1 MARALRLALL
11 ASATMGICPAL
22 ALAAHTVTF
31 GAQTQG
37 PTPFIEIL
45 RAEVTGAK
53 TLSSVQFTITPKPGS
68 FTRPISATYSA
79 AYMIAHGYWSGTRNV
94 MRIPIFGT
102 YAGYTNT
109 VTFTF
114 SFSDSSPVIQAV
126 PVTTA
131 AYTDSCNVL
140 NNRTVI
146 VSNRHATS
154 DLSFDY
160 FLLKKYCDATNPTI
174 LDTDGEVRFIGDNP
188 VDAYSSIFF
197 DNAFYISDGTTGIV
211 RMDFDGTLTHI
222 GDYANIGVTLTNH
235 HNYDPGRT
243 GIIME
248 VNTTTQFEAT
258 NLEVDA
264 TGNVLNEWDFGKI
277 ISNAMIAGGDDP
289 SGFVLAFP
297 TDWFHNNATTYN
309 PADNTLIVSSREN
322 FVIAVDYD
330 TQQIKWILGDHT
342 KHWYQY
348 KSLRKFALKA
358 SKGTRAPIGQHAVSI
373 DDNGNLLLHD
383 DGLKSLTQVPAGKQR
398 GFTSP
403 RAYHIDT
410 AEMTATEVY
419 QFPQHAEIYDPIC
432 GSSYEDAP
440 ENYMIDYATADGETI
455 MELVGLANGHKKIF
469 DYQYPAVNYCSSGWN
484 APIMHMENLQFN

>member
-1 MARALRLALL
+1 MACALKLALL
-11 ASATMGICPAL
+11 TSAAIGAFPAL

-31 GAQTQG
+31 STQTQG
-37 PTPFIEIL
+37 PTPFIEVL
-45 RAEVTGAK
+45 RVDVTGAK
-53 TLSSVQFTITPKPGS
+53 QLSSVQFTITPKPGS
-68 FTRPISATYSA
+68 YTRPISATYSA
-79 AYMIAHGYWSGTRNV
+79 AYMIAHGYWSGDRNV
-94 MRIPIFGT
+94 MRIPVFGT
-102 YAGYTNT
+102 YSGYTNN

-114 SFSDSSPVIQAV
+114 SFADTAPVIQDV

-146 VSNRHATS
+146 VSNRQATS

-160 FLLKKYCDATNPTI
+160 FLLKKYCDKTNPTI
-174 LDTDGEVRFIGDNP
+174 LDTDGEVRFTGDNH
-188 VDAYSSIFF
+188 VAAFSSTFF
-197 DNAFYISDGTTGIV
+197 DNAFYITDGKTGIN

-235 HNYDPGRT
+235 HNFDLGKT
-243 GIIME
+243 GVVME

-264 TGNVLNEWDFGKI
+264 MGNVLNEWDFGKI

-348 KSLRKFALKA
+348 KSLRKFAL
-358 SKGTRAPIGQHAVSI
+358 SMPNGTRPPIGQHAISI
-373 DDNGNLLLHD
+373 DDSGNLLLHD
-383 DGLKSLTQVPAGKQR
+383 DGFKSQTQVPAGKQR
-398 GFTSP
+398 GFTSA

-410 AEMTATEVY
+410 TAMTATEVFTY
-419 QFPQHAEIYDPIC
+419 AQHGEIYDPIC
-432 GSSYEDAP
+432 GSTYEDAP
-440 ENYMIDYATADGETI
+440 KNYMIDYATADNETI
-455 MELVGLANGHKKIF
+455 MELVGLAPGKKKIF

-484 APIMHMENLQFN
+484 AEIIHLDNLQFN